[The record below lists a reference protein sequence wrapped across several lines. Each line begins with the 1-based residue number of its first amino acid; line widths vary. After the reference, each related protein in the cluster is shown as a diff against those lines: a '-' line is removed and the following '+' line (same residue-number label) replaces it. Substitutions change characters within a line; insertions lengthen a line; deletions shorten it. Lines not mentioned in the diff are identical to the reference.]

1 MTITRVGLTER
12 AKSGGAGFAGAGS
25 GNRKGHGMGRK
36 YWVIAGLAAAVLLSV
51 GIGTAA
57 AKPQARKL
65 DKITLQL
72 KWVTQSQFAGYYAAV
87 TNGYYKDFGL
97 DVTLKVGGPSITP
110 ETVVASGQAQIGLDW
125 VPSLLA
131 TRDTG
136 TNLVSIAQMFA
147 RSGMTEISFKSSG
160 ITSVSQMKG
169 KKVGVW
175 CCGNQFELFAALT
188 KNGIDPNNKSDITI
202 FNQPFTMTDFLSH
215 RIDAAAAMTYNELAQ
230 VLESKNP
237 ATGKL
242 YTLSDLNVLP
252 MQKQGTG
259 MLEDNLFTTQSWLNG
274 HRDIATRFV
283 AASERGWIYCRDH
296 VQQCTNIVVKNGT
309 ALPEGHQLWQMNEI
323 NKLIWPSTT
332 GIGITS
338 PAAFKQTAA
347 IALKYKVIKKPASA
361 KAYDP
366 QIEKAALQYLKNHVK
381 GIDVFGKSYKPIT
394 VTLKAGGK

>member
-1 MTITRVGLTER
+1 MRVGSTER

-25 GNRKGHGMGRK
+25 VNRKGHGMGRK
-36 YWVIAGLAAAVLLSV
+36 HWVIAGLAAAILLSV
-51 GIGTAA
+51 GSGTAG

-65 DKITLQL
+65 DNLTVQL
-72 KWVTQSQFAGYYAAV
+72 KWVTQSQFAGYYAALEK
-87 TNGYYKDFGL
+87 GYYKDFGL
-97 DVTLKVGGPSITP
+97 NVTLKVGGPSITN
-110 ETVVASGQAQIGLDW
+110 ETVVASGQAQIGVDW

-136 TNLVSIAQMFA
+136 TNMVSIAQMFA
-147 RSGMTEISFKSSG
+147 RSGMTEISFKASG
-160 ITSVSQMKG
+160 ITSVPQMRG

-188 KNGIDPNNKSDITI
+188 KNGIDPNNKSDVTI

-242 YTLSDLNVLP
+242 YTLKDLNVIP
-252 MQKQGTG
+252 MQKQGTA

-274 HRDIATRFV
+274 HRDVAMRFI

-296 VQQCTNIVVKNGT
+296 VVECTNIVLKNGT
-309 ALPEGHQLWQMNEI
+309 ALPYGHQLWQMNEI
-323 NKLIWPSTT
+323 NKLIWPNKL
-332 GIGITS
+332 GIGITD

-347 IALKYKVIKKPASA
+347 IALKYKVIKKAASA

-381 GIDVFGKSYKPIT
+381 GVDVYGKNYKPIA